1 VVDDRGAR
9 QPTEKQGARNKKD
22 AEVPKTLE
30 EGGYQVTPPTNA
42 VGASSGRSPTN
53 ICGVE
58 RIERLAIAGLAIA
71 AMGAC
76 GPFCL
81 SGKVTV
87 ANARVDPTYS
97 CPNPS
102 NKFSYDVH
110 GTMDVN
116 NSTSNTLT
124 IKSMSE
130 VDTLVA
136 VHGSWTIGSLGEK
149 FGGPIDIFSPKSIKP
164 GDKATIKFTIKFDCT
179 NSGPSTS
186 TYGDFDFKF
195 TVVTSAGTFT
205 LSGANQHRLAM
216 SSQ

>member
-1 VVDDRGAR
+1 
-9 QPTEKQGARNKKD
+9 
-22 AEVPKTLE
+22 
-30 EGGYQVTPPTNA
+30 
-42 VGASSGRSPTN
+42 VGRYY
-53 ICGVE
+53 
-58 RIERLAIAGLAIA
+58 RLAIAGLAIA

-81 SGKVTV
+81 SGKVSV
-87 ANARVDPTYS
+87 ANARVDSTYK

-102 NKFSYDVH
+102 NKFTYDLH
-110 GTMDVN
+110 GTIDVD
-116 NSTSNTLT
+116 NSTGNTLT

-130 VDTLVA
+130 VDTLID
-136 VHGSWTIGSLGEK
+136 VHGSWTIGSVGQK
-149 FGGPIDIFSPKSIKP
+149 FGGPIDTFSPKSVKP

-205 LSGANQHRLAM
+205 LNGADKHRLLM
-216 SSQ
+216 S